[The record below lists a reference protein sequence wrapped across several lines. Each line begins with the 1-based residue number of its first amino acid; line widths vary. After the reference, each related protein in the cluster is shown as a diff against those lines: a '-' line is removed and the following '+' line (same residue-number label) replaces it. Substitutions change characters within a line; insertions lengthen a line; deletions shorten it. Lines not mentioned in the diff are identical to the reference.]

1 MGKVMEEDYTS
12 VYLKGVY
19 DERDKWESKVK
30 EKIKELTESMNKAK
44 PFDISYIEY
53 CEDRIE
59 VLQELLE
66 E

>member
-1 MGKVMEEDYTS
+1 MTEEEEKAMFRLKVCSDFAGLDNGTCI
-12 VYLKGVY
+12 VNKK
-19 DERDKWESKVK
+19 DVK
-30 EKIKELTESMNKAK
+30 
-44 PFDISYIEY
+44 FDLSYIEY